1 MHGGQCIFTVWAV
14 RKSTLS
20 TQLSTEFVGKTPILS
35 GFFGF
40 FHILAPY
47 VYFISTDFGLLMP
60 HFQPIPGLFM
70 ANYPFL
76 IRFYVI
82 FTVCTGKFS
91 LFYPGIIFTFVFI
104 YCITIS

>member
-1 MHGGQCIFTVWAV
+1 MQ
-14 RKSTLS
+14 KSTLS